1 MEERKEALQHR
12 IVWTDRKRGN
22 ITGVTDVG
30 SFDETTV
37 ILETDQGILTLKG
50 KGLHIGKLSLEQ
62 GEVEL
67 DGVIESMVYTGS
79 RRKRDRYSKG
89 CSDDE

>member
-67 DGVIESMVYTGS
+67 DGVLRAWSTRGS
-79 RRKRDRYSKG
+79 RPAKKGSVLKRLFR
-89 CSDDE
+89 

>member
-67 DGVIESMVYTGS
+67 DGVIESMVYTGIRPAKMGS
-79 RRKRDRYSKG
+79 VLKRLFR
-89 CSDDE
+89 

>member
-67 DGVIESMVYTGS
+67 DGVQQTGQHRFS
-79 RRKRDRYSKG
+79 HL
-89 CSDDE
+89 CFV

>member
-67 DGVIESMVYTGS
+67 DGVIEA
-79 RRKRDRYSKG
+79 
-89 CSDDE
+89 

>member
-62 GEVEL
+62 GEVGL

-79 RRKRDRYSKG
+79 RPAKKGSVLKRLFR
-89 CSDDE
+89 

>member
-79 RRKRDRYSKG
+79 RPAKKGSVLKRLIR
-89 CSDDE
+89 

>member
-1 MEERKEALQHR
+1 MHRILGGRMEERKEALQHR

-50 KGLHIGKLSLEQ
+50 KGLHIGKLSLEA
-62 GEVEL
+62 GR
-67 DGVIESMVYTGS
+67 GGAGW
-79 RRKRDRYSKG
+79 RH
-89 CSDDE
+89 

>member
-67 DGVIESMVYTGS
+67 DGVIESMVYTGRQKTKKGS
-79 RRKRDRYSKG
+79 VLKRLFR
-89 CSDDE
+89 

>member
-79 RRKRDRYSKG
+79 RPVKKGSVLKRLFR
-89 CSDDE
+89 

>member
-79 RRKRDRYSKG
+79 RPAKKGSVLKRLFL
-89 CSDDE
+89 

>member
-79 RRKRDRYSKG
+79 RPAKKGSVFKRLFR
-89 CSDDE
+89 

>member
-67 DGVIESMVYTGS
+67 DGVIESMVYTGNRPAKKGS
-79 RRKRDRYSKG
+79 VLKRLFR
-89 CSDDE
+89 

>member
-37 ILETDQGILTLKG
+37 ILETDHGSHLKG
-50 KGLHIGKLSLEQ
+50 KGVAHREAFSGA
-62 GEVEL
+62 GRMVEL

-79 RRKRDRYSKG
+79 RPAKKGSVLKRLFR
-89 CSDDE
+89 

>member
-79 RRKRDRYSKG
+79 RPTKKGSVLKRLFR
-89 CSDDE
+89 

>member
-1 MEERKEALQHR
+1 M
-12 IVWTDRKRGN
+12 DRQKTGN

-50 KGLHIGKLSLEQ
+50 KGLHIKEAFSGA
-62 GEVEL
+62 GR
-67 DGVIESMVYTGS
+67 GGAGW
-79 RRKRDRYSKG
+79 RH
-89 CSDDE
+89 

>member
-79 RRKRDRYSKG
+79 RPAIKGSVLKRLFR
-89 CSDDE
+89 

>member
-67 DGVIESMVYTGS
+67 DGVIESMVYTWSRPAKKGS
-79 RRKRDRYSKG
+79 VLKRLFR
-89 CSDDE
+89 

>member
-37 ILETDQGILTLKG
+37 ILETDQGILTL
-50 KGLHIGKLSLEQ
+50 Q
-62 GEVEL
+62 G
-67 DGVIESMVYTGS
+67 
-79 RRKRDRYSKG
+79 
-89 CSDDE
+89 

>member
-67 DGVIESMVYTGS
+67 DGVIESMVYTVSHPAKKGS
-79 RRKRDRYSKG
+79 VLKRLFR
-89 CSDDE
+89 

>member
-50 KGLHIGKLSLEQ
+50 LHIGKLSLEQ

-79 RRKRDRYSKG
+79 RPAKKGSVLKRLFR
-89 CSDDE
+89 

>member
-12 IVWTDRKRGN
+12 IVWTDRRERGN

-37 ILETDQGILTLKG
+37 ILGRQIRGF
-50 KGLHIGKLSLEQ
+50 SP
-62 GEVEL
+62 
-67 DGVIESMVYTGS
+67 
-79 RRKRDRYSKG
+79 
-89 CSDDE
+89 

>member
-67 DGVIESMVYTGS
+67 DGVIESMVYTVSRPAKMGS
-79 RRKRDRYSKG
+79 VLKRLFR
-89 CSDDE
+89 

>member
-22 ITGVTDVG
+22 ITGVTDVS

-50 KGLHIGKLSLEQ
+50 KDLHIGKLSLEQ

-67 DGVIESMVYTGS
+67 DGVSESMVYTGS
-79 RRKRDRYSKG
+79 RPVKKGSVLKRLFR
-89 CSDDE
+89 

>member
-79 RRKRDRYSKG
+79 RSAKKGSVLKRLFR
-89 CSDDE
+89 

>member
-37 ILETDQGILTLKG
+37 ILETDSHLKG
-50 KGLHIGKLSLEQ
+50 KGAAHRETFSGA
-62 GEVEL
+62 GR
-67 DGVIESMVYTGS
+67 GGAGW
-79 RRKRDRYSKG
+79 RH
-89 CSDDE
+89 

>member
-37 ILETDQGILTLKG
+37 ILETAQGILTLKG

-79 RRKRDRYSKG
+79 RPATKG
-89 CSDDE
+89 SVLNRLFR

>member
-79 RRKRDRYSKG
+79 RPEKKGSVLKRLFR
-89 CSDDE
+89 

>member
-67 DGVIESMVYTGS
+67 DGVIESMVYTG
-79 RRKRDRYSKG
+79 RRPAKKGSVLKRLFR
-89 CSDDE
+89 